1 MAKINCRACLRELSV
16 QLKKYFYVL
25 RPLFAAKWI
34 TNTGS
39 AVPIEFHKLLTLLS
53 DQPKVLDTVH
63 VLLEQKRN
71 TPKLGMAPSVFV
83 FNKFIEEMLFEE
95 NFEMP
100 ENINPSELVD
110 LFNYMFVDV
119 LRAY

>member
-1 MAKINCRACLRELSV
+1 M
-16 QLKKYFYVL
+16 
-25 RPLFAAKWI
+25 
-34 TNTGS
+34 
-39 AVPIEFHKLLTLLS
+39 
-53 DQPKVLDTVH
+53 DTVH

-110 LFNYMFVDV
+110 LFN
-119 LRAY
+119 